1 MAQLAGRASVALH
14 TVLYFQSRKIT
25 EPACVM
31 RVRKNGAIVLVPRFG
46 IEGPVYVAAK
56 EDTATLSQYRF
67 EEEKKA
73 LVHLTDDSKSLRVF
87 DEVKVLIEVIEV
99 AMFRKELQL
108 SLVWPGD
115 KESDADPT

>member
-1 MAQLAGRASVALH
+1 
-14 TVLYFQSRKIT
+14 
-25 EPACVM
+25 M

-115 KESDADPT
+115 KESDADPTFNGKKRKLADR